1 MIHFIQKLH
10 ARVVQLENGVTTTT
24 TTATIVENPSTL
36 VETKLE
42 PTVVQPISNN
52 VISIPQ
58 LTTEEAKN
66 QLLGELFW
74 KFIVKNN
81 VMKKVPVTEYYEK
94 IKKEE
99 TNEK

>member
-1 MIHFIQKLH
+1 MYKHL
-10 ARVVQLENGVTTTT
+10 
-24 TTATIVENPSTL
+24 
-36 VETKLE
+36 
-42 PTVVQPISNN
+42 TVN
-52 VISIPQ
+52 
-58 LTTEEAKN
+58 EEAKN